1 MTTSFDIFRVEN
13 SGVRWLEA
21 AAGLE
26 EAKSRVRQIAAKA
39 PGEFLVRKSTHRRQD
54 FHKVGWRQFVTIR
67 EDAGLSQRNRTK
79 LIHSVQLCGISSQ
92 NALRNFFR
100 AILRNCSVAHHFR
113 QNDRQRAPRIPRCN

>member
-39 PGEFLVRKSTHRRQD
+39 PGEFLVLNQHTGDKIFIKLDGVNSE
-54 FHKVGWRQFVTIR
+54 IR
-67 EDAGLSQRNRTK
+67 EDAGLSQRNER
-79 LIHSVQLCGISSQ
+79 S
-92 NALRNFFR
+92 
-100 AILRNCSVAHHFR
+100 
-113 QNDRQRAPRIPRCN
+113 